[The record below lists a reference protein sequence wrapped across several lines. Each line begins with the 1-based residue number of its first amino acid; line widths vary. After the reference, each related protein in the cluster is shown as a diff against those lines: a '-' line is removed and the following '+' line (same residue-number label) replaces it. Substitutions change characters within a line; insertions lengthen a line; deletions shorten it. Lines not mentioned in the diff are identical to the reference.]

1 MLPNDIFILTWF
13 WIKKST
19 PHILSDRL
27 LSLTFKVSLW
37 CYQGFWKLYRT
48 ERVNWLWQPKTNLIM
63 LLLSLV
69 LPKHFSLLLIHKCI
83 MYSVYIDKLL
93 LTYKAQIVT
102 SELKWFK
109 RTFFFWILHIPCLT
123 KDDTLKWK
131 FVGKN
136 HQLTKLYFLKLF
148 PDYLVIGL

>member
-1 MLPNDIFILTWF
+1 
-13 WIKKST
+13 
-19 PHILSDRL
+19 
-27 LSLTFKVSLW
+27 
-37 CYQGFWKLYRT
+37 
-48 ERVNWLWQPKTNLIM
+48 
-63 LLLSLV
+63 
-69 LPKHFSLLLIHKCI
+69 

-102 SELKWFK
+102 PEIKVIQK
-109 RTFFFWILHIPCLT
+109 NFFFCFWILHIPCLT